1 MHRSTLLAV
10 ALGWA
15 VALGGCGLSSR
26 TVMPLSEVVQVSQG
40 SPEQAMQRLR
50 SGKTTYA
57 LRGSDF
63 GKLERLGVPAA
74 ALDHLQQSFV
84 NDVDL
89 LTRYW
94 VLGEWLGGCDACYP
108 QPVDLANLEAGGS
121 GMALHDGLGRA
132 YDFARPPG
140 VPSWVPAYDNS
151 FRAPQL
157 TVSQVGQMARDGMPT
172 EELVLRIQ
180 TSYLDGLIATGGFK
194 GISSHYE
201 AGLKGSEL
209 AALAREGVPDPVLDA
224 LQAKFLAQWVEFA
237 RMRYQH
243 MGKGSPLASLRPG
256 F

>member
-1 MHRSTLLAV
+1 MHASMFFAA
-10 ALGWA
+10 ALGCA
-15 VALGGCGLSSR
+15 AALYGCGLSSR
-26 TVMPLSEVVQVSQG
+26 TVLPLSEVVEASRG
-40 SPEQAMQRLR
+40 SAEQALQRLR
-50 SGKTTYA
+50 GGETTYA

-63 GKLERLGVPAA
+63 GKLDQQGVPAPV
-74 ALDHLQQSFV
+74 LDHLQQSFV

-108 QPVDLANLEAGGS
+108 QPVDLANLESGGS
-121 GMALHDGLGRA
+121 GMARHDGLGRV

-140 VPSWVPAYDNS
+140 VPSWVPAYANS

-157 TVSQVGQMARDGMPT
+157 TVSQVARMARDGMPT

-180 TSYLDGLIATGGFK
+180 DSYLDGLIATGGFE
-194 GISSHYE
+194 GISTHYE

-209 AALAREGVPDPVLDA
+209 AALARDGVADPVLDA

-243 MGKGSPLASLRPG
+243 RGKGSPLASLRR